1 MRVAKSMKSALLPLS
16 IFSMCLYTIHGMVL
30 YSSYKLFGIQQPKK
44 KNQIGKGK
52 GKRYGFEF
60 RRQKKKQ
67 QQDDKNKKQQRR
79 GTTSSASK
87 SSSSSSS
94 SSWRD
99 AFSPQRLL
107 IASSSA
113 IGGPA
118 TSVALARSV
127 KWESLIVPALLVGNI
142 GYAIATF
149 IGIGFYYCF
158 ATAAAAAAL

>member
-1 MRVAKSMKSALLPLS
+1 MRVAKSMKSAILPLS
-16 IFSMCLYTIHGMVL
+16 IFSMCLYTVHGMVL
-30 YSSYKLFGIQQPKK
+30 YSSYKLFGIQQPNK
-44 KNQIGKGK
+44 KNQIGKAK

-67 QQDDKNKKQQRR
+67 QQDDKDKKQQRR

-158 ATAAAAAAL
+158 AAAAL

>member
-16 IFSMCLYTIHGMVL
+16 LFSMCLYTIHGMVL
-30 YSSYKLFGIQQPKK
+30 YSSYKLFGIQQPQKK
-44 KNQIGKGK
+44 QNQ
-52 GKRYGFEF
+52 GKRYGFEV
-60 RRQKKKQ
+60 RRQK
-67 QQDDKNKKQQRR
+67 NKQQRR
-79 GTTSSASK
+79 WNSSASK
-87 SSSSSSS
+87 SSSSRSSSSSSSS

-158 ATAAAAAAL
+158 AAAL

>member
-1 MRVAKSMKSALLPLS
+1 MKSALLPLS

-67 QQDDKNKKQQRR
+67 QQDNKNKQKQRR

-87 SSSSSSS
+87 SSS

-158 ATAAAAAAL
+158 AAAAAAL

>member
-30 YSSYKLFGIQQPKK
+30 YSSYKLFGIQQSKK
-44 KNQIGKGK
+44 SQKGK
-52 GKRYGFEF
+52 VKRYGFEF

-67 QQDDKNKKQQRR
+67 QDKKKQQRR
-79 GTTSSASK
+79 GNSSASK
-87 SSSSSSS
+87 SSSSSSRSSSS

-99 AFSPQRLL
+99 AFSPQGLL

-158 ATAAAAAAL
+158 AAAL

>member
-1 MRVAKSMKSALLPLS
+1 MRVAKSMKSAILPLS

-30 YSSYKLFGIQQPKK
+30 YSSYKLFGIQQFKK

-67 QQDDKNKKQQRR
+67 QQDDKNKQKQRR

-87 SSSSSSS
+87 SSSSS

-158 ATAAAAAAL
+158 AAAAAAAL

>member
-44 KNQIGKGK
+44 KNQKGK

-67 QQDDKNKKQQRR
+67 QQDDKNKQEQRR
-79 GTTSSASK
+79 GNTTSASK
-87 SSSSSSS
+87 SSS

-127 KWESLIVPALLVGNI
+127 KWESLIVPALLVGNT

-158 ATAAAAAAL
+158 ATAAATAL